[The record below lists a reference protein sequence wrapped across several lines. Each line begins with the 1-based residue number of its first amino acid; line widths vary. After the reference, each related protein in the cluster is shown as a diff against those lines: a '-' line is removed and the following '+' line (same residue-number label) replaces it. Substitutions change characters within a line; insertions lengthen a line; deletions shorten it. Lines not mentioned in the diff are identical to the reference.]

1 MINQAPLFRNL
12 FVSLLF
18 LVSGIPKS
26 STRTLHG
33 NFVPSERTLYG
44 NFLPEQTG
52 KCRLTLLSLNV
63 KILFNSFVG
72 YFPRPQRVEIIFSVK
87 YFLFLPLPNPCG
99 AAVL

>member
-1 MINQAPLFRNL
+1 MINQAPLFRKI

-52 KCRLTLLSLNV
+52 KCRLTLLSLTLWG
-63 KILFNSFVG
+63 KMPDL
-72 YFPRPQRVEIIFSVK
+72 PRQKCTNKRLMN
-87 YFLFLPLPNPCG
+87 YQLLP
-99 AAVL
+99 

>member
-1 MINQAPLFRNL
+1 MINQAPLFRKI

-63 KILFNSFVG
+63 KMFNSFVG
-72 YFPRPQRVEIIFSVK
+72 YSK
-87 YFLFLPLPNPCG
+87 GPNKHMGPNNSTG
-99 AAVL
+99 WKLLENQQTYGSK